1 MSKTLEQALEIYG
14 QLDKVSDLKKRA
26 KVIHQALD
34 GLMGEEN
41 IAAIASVENEY
52 LRGRFSVDSL
62 GTKMSQ
68 AKYNELIRK
77 LFLIDGE
84 NAYQEDKKDGS
95 KVLKHF
101 FFKYC
106 GLTRQEWDERNAS
119 NRVYNRLQQN
129 IEVDAGEQIQKAYR
143 LLQSENPW
151 EIGAGLIAVS
161 GRRPHEIVARA
172 KFTPINDEVYRVQFE
187 GQGKKQGEKPVFPIS
202 ILVPVDVFLKAF
214 RHFRADPDVKA
225 VIKQAKTEAP
235 DDMAEQNRVVDKL
248 SNKRLNRIVKAQFK
262 EVLPPRIETD
272 AKLEEEEADINNT
285 ALKSA
290 YLAIAT
296 KRDCDGSPA
305 RQMLFASK
313 LAGHFID
320 VDPNDP
326 ERMKRID
333 RELQHLVTT
342 LGYMSYHI
350 KGEVPYFKAL
360 KPVTPASKLPSTRL
374 NQEDKAQLDE
384 WTKLWGMTNQAEA
397 MSKVFQLARQAL
409 AAPIQQTE
417 IQKETQPVDNTAV
430 KQLEEKLES
439 YQQQTE
445 QKFNQLLQLL
455 QNQPTQQPIETIATE
470 EPKQEES
477 LQPKQP
483 KQPTRDWEGVS
494 KAELFGEGDNKPAKG
509 TGATE
514 ERIRRAIEAIMAWND
529 QFPHDENSERKWS
542 INNRAVRDLAG
553 VNGIAVKE
561 WLENHQQLV
570 SDHNTKHSIT
580 ALYHNR
586 CHKAEGLNSDGS
598 KRDSGDLIREEVYP
612 LIQ

>member
-1 MSKTLEQALEIYG
+1 M
-14 QLDKVSDLKKRA
+14 
-26 KVIHQALD
+26 
-34 GLMGEEN
+34 
-41 IAAIASVENEY
+41 
-52 LRGRFSVDSL
+52 
-62 GTKMSQ
+62 
-68 AKYNELIRK
+68 
-77 LFLIDGE
+77 
-84 NAYQEDKKDGS
+84 
-95 KVLKHF
+95 
-101 FFKYC
+101 
-106 GLTRQEWDERNAS
+106 
-119 NRVYNRLQQN
+119 
-129 IEVDAGEQIQKAYR
+129 
-143 LLQSENPW
+143 
-151 EIGAGLIAVS
+151 
-161 GRRPHEIVARA
+161 
-172 KFTPINDEVYRVQFE
+172 
-187 GQGKKQGEKPVFPIS
+187 PV
-202 ILVPVDVFLKAF
+202 
-214 RHFRADPDVKA
+214 
-225 VIKQAKTEAP
+225 
-235 DDMAEQNRVVDKL
+235 N
-248 SNKRLNRIVKAQFK
+248 
-262 EVLPPRIETD
+262 
-272 AKLEEEEADINNT
+272 
-285 ALKSA
+285 
-290 YLAIAT
+290 
-296 KRDCDGSPA
+296 
-305 RQMLFASK
+305 
-313 LAGHFID
+313 
-320 VDPNDP
+320 
-326 ERMKRID
+326 
-333 RELQHLVTT
+333 
-342 LGYMSYHI
+342 
-350 KGEVPYFKAL
+350 
-360 KPVTPASKLPSTRL
+360 KLPSTRL

-570 SDHNTKHSIT
+570 SDHNAKHSIT
-580 ALYHNR
+580 DVYHNR